1 MGGKKKALLEGSI
14 GSGRI
19 AGSLGKRDNIEV
31 IFFDKKSNKMVSGQ
45 FRCMRDVCNHE
56 GFEWLTFGRVS
67 YYKRAPENKQGVIV
81 RKIRK

>member
-31 IFFDKKSNKMVSGQ
+31 IFFDKKSNKMV
-45 FRCMRDVCNHE
+45 
-56 GFEWLTFGRVS
+56 WLG
-67 YYKRAPENKQGVIV
+67 
-81 RKIRK
+81 RKIDSNVF